1 MPVLVGY
8 VNLGQ
13 KSPRRRIN
21 GFCPP
26 GHRAEKLLAGKFLQC
41 HGSVDA
47 NLEKWCIGMR
57 SAAISQQGIDARKV
71 KQFAAGSSGA
81 GVDERARIDV
91 AAGEHAGEWCVDILE
106 ALELF
111 EAAYVGVSGGQV
123 GLALLVCAG
132 LLIGFLRGDGVSLAK
147 VLPAVSTDF
156 CQLHL
161 RDELLP
167 RGLGLVPFLIN
178 LGGSALR

>member
-21 GFCPP
+21 GFCRAS
-26 GHRAEKLLAGKFLQC
+26 HRAKKLLAGKFLQC
-41 HGSVDA
+41 HGSLGA
-47 NLEKWCIGMR
+47 NLDKWCIGLR
-57 SAAISQQGIDARKV
+57 NAGINPQGIDTRKV

-81 GVDERARIDV
+81 GVDERARVDV
-91 AAGEHAGEWCVDILE
+91 AAGQHAGEWCVDILE

-123 GLALLVCAG
+123 
-132 LLIGFLRGDGVSLAK
+132 
-147 VLPAVSTDF
+147 
-156 CQLHL
+156 
-161 RDELLP
+161 
-167 RGLGLVPFLIN
+167 
-178 LGGSALR
+178 